1 MDSNI
6 LPNLNNL
13 ATVDKETCNTIAAKK
28 KGVRPIPQ
36 SLLKGTKSSSARS
49 NGQKGPNAVKAN
61 SRYNSYIH
69 YNRRASPEYRL
80 KNLHTRIYS
89 IINIVFLALE
99 MHMHQY
105 PQKDCPQKFLQ
116 HIKRQRLRYR
126 HLLYLQRRS
135 QKIKTCCLIRQIGM
149 HQQLKI

>member
-1 MDSNI
+1 MSGQFHR
-6 LPNLNNL
+6 
-13 ATVDKETCNTIAAKK
+13 VYSR
-28 KGVRPIPQ
+28 GQ
-36 SLLKGTKSSSARS
+36 SLLPPDQMGKKG
-49 NGQKGPNAVKAN
+49 QMQ
-61 SRYNSYIH
+61 SRQIQGIIPIFTITEGLPRNK
-69 YNRRASPEYRL
+69 
-80 KNLHTRIYS
+80 KNLHTRINS

-99 MHMHQY
+99 MHLHQY